1 MDKSGSLKNR
11 CLFGMVMFLICVSVL
26 FLTFYVSGLVY
37 DIFILLLMIVAAHE
51 MTNALSFRFDKPGF
65 VMQVLTILVS
75 YAVFKAVGVFT
86 AETDPY
92 GFHAMMSYAVALV
105 AMFIVIFVAN
115 MASSRRT
122 GESVIASLFCMIYPV
137 AIMFFLI
144 ALNHLPGAQE
154 GLAFN
159 GWVYDPSAGGDY
171 APNYKAIAIILVFIS
186 ASASDILAFVFGS
199 SFKGPKFAP
208 MISPKKTVS
217 GAIGGFLGGVLG
229 GAIVFGMS
237 FSGIGGL
244 TGLDSDWH
252 VSLILYLS
260 LGLCVGV
267 ATEVG
272 DLMASYI
279 KRYCGV
285 KDYGTLIPGHG
296 GIMDRMDGMMVA
308 AFVTYI
314 YMAILVYV
322 TGG

>member
-1 MDKSGSLKNR
+1 
-11 CLFGMVMFLICVSVL
+11 MVMFIICVGVL
-26 FLTFYVSGLVY
+26 FVNFYVTSIVY
-37 DIFILLLMIVAAHE
+37 DVFILLLMIVAAHE
-51 MTNALSFRFDKPGF
+51 MTNALSFKFDKPGF
-65 VMQVLTILVS
+65 LMQVLTIIVS
-75 YAVFKAVGVFT
+75 YAVFKTVSVFSVQ
-86 AETDPY
+86 DPY
-92 GFHAMMSYAVALV
+92 GFHAMMAYAVALV
-105 AMFIVIFVAN
+105 AMFIIIFVAN

-122 GESVIASLFCMIYPV
+122 GESAIAALFCMIYPV

-144 ALNHLPGAQE
+144 ALNHLPGSSS
-154 GLAFN
+154 GLAFD
-159 GWVYDPSAGGDY
+159 GWVYEPDAEGMFV
-171 APNYKAIAIILVFIS
+171 PNYRAVSVILVFV
-186 ASASDILAFVFGS
+186 AAPCSDILAFVFGS

-237 FSGIGGL
+237 FSGVGGL
-244 TGLDSDWH
+244 TGLHSDW
-252 VSLILYLS
+252 VISLILYLS
-260 LGLCVGV
+260 VGLCIGV

-296 GIMDRMDGMMVA
+296 GIMDRVDGTMVA

-314 YMAILVYV
+314 YMAILVFV